1 MSVPFHMP
9 EPIEITVDLPFPP
22 STNRI
27 WRQKRGGVYTAPAYA
42 AWVKNCDAHILMAR
56 SKRTILKHMIMG
68 PCEAEILLNIDKGI
82 GDLDNRL
89 KAVLDF
95 AQRIE
100 LIHDDKLVMHLHAA
114 WVIPSRAPVGC
125 RLTLRE
131 LAG

>member
-1 MSVPFHMP
+1 MP

-42 AWVKNCDAHILMAR
+42 AWVKNCDAHILLAR
-56 SKRTILKHMIMG
+56 ASDPRVKAHYTIMG
-68 PCEAEILLNIDKGI
+68 PCEADILLNIDKGI

-100 LIHDDKLVMHLHAA
+100 LIDNDKLIMQLRAA
-114 WVIPSRAPVGC
+114 WVKASWAPVGC